1 MDSNSESL
9 MSLAS
14 SISRAWRRRR
24 AGSDSAPAA
33 SVPLYAG
40 RCAAD
45 LHAAGFR
52 AQFLEFAHPA
62 LLAPHLIVLLADPIH
77 GLRLILVQALETPHP
92 IHLGADIQIGAAL
105 RDQGQVG
112 GDDPGADARFLQILP
127 ANVGRIVAA
136 EAGAA

>member
-9 MSLAS
+9 ISLAS

-24 AGSDSAPAA
+24 AGSDSAPGGLAA
-33 SVPLYAG
+33 VCR

-45 LHAAGFR
+45 LHAAGFC
-52 AQFLEFAHPA
+52 AQLLEFAHAA
-62 LLAPHLIVLLADPIH
+62 LLAPHLIMLLADPIH
-77 GLRLILVQALETPHP
+77 CLRLILVQALETPHA

-112 GDDPGADARFLQILP
+112 RDDSGADARLLEVLP
-127 ANVGRIVAA
+127 ADVG
-136 EAGAA
+136 